1 MELLFNC
8 INFQSNYIERQDYLL
23 NEDIKVS
30 SSLYD
35 SDNPEMG
42 KQLKATPKPV
52 KNIGMDLNNE
62 FYSNIVNGVKA
73 SSIDIAKIQS
83 FTQASQTRETI

>member
-1 MELLFNC
+1 M
-8 INFQSNYIERQDYLL
+8 

-42 KQLKATPKPV
+42 KQLKATPKPA

-62 FYSNIVNGVKA
+62 FYSNIINGVKA
-73 SSIDIAKIQS
+73 SNIDIAKI
-83 FTQASQTRETI
+83 

>member
-42 KQLKATPKPV
+42 KQLKGTTKTV

-62 FYSNIVNGVKA
+62 FYSNIINGVK
-73 SSIDIAKIQS
+73 SSNI
-83 FTQASQTRETI
+83 